1 MAIMKDD
8 VTPKHLKSFENIQD
22 MVDSN
27 QEKYLLINLLSRR
40 AREINEGS
48 RALVE
53 LPVPYTPIDLA
64 IEEARQG
71 KLEIIRIEDLPT
83 DEADGEGEETAEA
96 APAEA

>member
-8 VTPKHLKSFENIQD
+8 VTPKQLKSYQEIED

-40 AREINEGS
+40 AREINEGA

-64 IEEARQG
+64 IAEARAG
-71 KLEIIRIEDLPT
+71 KLMVVPLDLTPV
-83 DEADGEGEETAEA
+83 EGEEEPEEA
-96 APAEA
+96 SVEA

>member
-8 VTPKHLKSFENIQD
+8 ATPKQLKSFQVIEE

-27 QEKYLLINLLSRR
+27 QEKYLLINLLARR
-40 AREINEGS
+40 ARDINEGA

-64 IEEARQG
+64 IGEARAGKLKVMRLEDVKPEVDEEA
-71 KLEIIRIEDLPT
+71 
-83 DEADGEGEETAEA
+83 ETAEA
-96 APAEA
+96 EA

>member
-8 VTPKHLKSFENIQD
+8 VTPKELKAFEIIES

-27 QEKYLLINLLSRR
+27 QQKYLLINLLARR
-40 AREINEGS
+40 AREINEGA

-71 KLEIIRIEDLPT
+71 KLQIVHLADLPT
-83 DEADGEGEETAEA
+83 EEEGEGEEAEAATAEA
-96 APAEA
+96 

>member
-8 VTPKHLKSFENIQD
+8 VTPKDLKPFENIEQ

-27 QEKYLLINLLSRR
+27 QDKYLLINLLSRR
-40 AREINEGS
+40 AREINEGT

-71 KLEIIRIEDLPT
+71 KLEIIRL
-83 DEADGEGEETAEA
+83 ADVKTEEVGEGEEEAETASAEA
-96 APAEA
+96 

>member
-8 VTPKHLKSFENIQD
+8 VTPKELKAFEIIES

-27 QEKYLLINLLSRR
+27 QQKYLLINLLARR

-71 KLEIIRIEDLPT
+71 KLQIIHL
-83 DEADGEGEETAEA
+83 ADVPAEEGEEAEA
-96 APAEA
+96 AATEA